1 MMAKCPNVHDVLMSI
16 MWSHLSHVVTL
27 ITYSYNCHMYSHFS
41 HVVTLVTCGHTC
53 LMWSHWVHV
62 ATLVTCGHNCH
73 LWSHLWHVV
82 TLVRCHMRQVWPH
95 VVTLLTIC
103 LTYQEGHPS
112 RSYQLNDTDRHGH
125 RTFTLLDLTV
135 PKIAAGKNEK
145 DTWSQPCNL
154 WFCYFHGV
162 GFWPLL
168 HM

>member
-1 MMAKCPNVHDVLMSI
+1 MMSKCPWYPNVHNVVTLVACGHTCH
-16 MWSHLSHVVTL
+16 MWSHLSNVVT
-27 ITYSYNCHMYSHFS
+27 I
-41 HVVTLVTCGHTC
+41 VTCGLH
-53 LMWSHWVHV
+53 MWSQLSHLV
-62 ATLVTCGHNCH
+62 TIVTCGHNCH